1 MMEVF
6 LHRSK
11 NHYPMK
17 EGVQVK
23 LTYVLLVIVAFFW
36 AGAFHTGRDAV
47 QTASPFLTATVRFG
61 LAGILLMI
69 ILGIRETIKW
79 ETLRKHWKGLGLLGL
94 TGVFAYN
101 AFFFVG
107 LQSTSAVN
115 GALVIAMNPVVTL
128 LFSAVVLREKI
139 GWPQMLGFLF
149 SASGVLLVISN
160 GSWDVIRHIRFQQGD
175 ILLLGAVISW
185 ASYSIIGKRVM
196 QHVTPLAATAW
207 STVIGSVALVI
218 VTLGQNGFGQIM
230 TVSLRVWADW
240 IYMAI
245 FATVLG
251 FLWWNQGV
259 KQAGAARAAVFINLV
274 PIFTMLISV
283 AIGQPIGLNHGVA
296 VILVISGVLLAT
308 QVTFVKTRVRTIS

>member
-1 MMEVF
+1 
-6 LHRSK
+6 
-11 NHYPMK
+11 MK
-17 EGVQVK
+17 R
-23 LTYVLLVIVAFFW
+23 TYGLLVMVAFFW

-47 QTASPFLTATVRFG
+47 QYASPFLTATLRFG
-61 LAGILLMI
+61 LAAILLLI
-69 ILGIRETIKW
+69 ILGIRETIRW
-79 ETLRKHWKGLGLLGL
+79 ETLRKHWKGLVLLGL
-94 TGVFAYN
+94 TGVFGYN

-128 LFSAVVLREKI
+128 LFSALVLREKI
-139 GWPQMLGFLF
+139 GWAQILGFFF

-160 GSWDVIRHIRFQQGD
+160 GSWDAIRHIQFQQGD
-175 ILLLGAVISW
+175 LLLLGAVVCW
-185 ASYSIIGKRVM
+185 VAYSILGKRVM

-207 STVIGSVALVI
+207 STVIGAVALAAF
-218 VTLGQNGFGQIM
+218 TLTQNGFGQIM

-240 IYMAI
+240 IYMAV

-259 KQAGAARAAVFINLV
+259 KRAGAARAAVFINLV

-283 AIGQPIGLNHGVA
+283 AIGQPIGWVHGAAA
-296 VILVISGVLLAT
+296 VLVISGVLLAT
-308 QVTFVKTRVRTIS
+308 QISFVKTRARTIS